1 MKDHLINRLSMLILV
16 LSLIFIVACN
26 YYKPIP
32 TSPSLSSSAK
42 TKEIAS
48 QSQRTF
54 IVRSNQGDFLLKNV
68 NVRLDKEDMTGILES
83 VPEYHQT
90 YIKDEKL
97 RYSYDSKTKPVLQEL
112 HIYAPLDPASKIGS
126 TVTIPI
132 SSIARMEII
141 ERDKKRSTTNTIILA
156 TGVTLGALAVAAII
170 TSASVAND
178 VSKIPIPTPKPIEPE
193 GMSCPFISA
202 YDGEDFIFQGE
213 AFGGAL
219 FHSVARQDYLPLP
232 SMSFGPE
239 LQLMI
244 SNERKEHM
252 YIDVADLLLVE
263 HSAGDK
269 VLVDPNGNLMR
280 AHAMGTPKE
289 AIMNGQKEMLNRI
302 SELDNVFCSFNDID
316 QSSSINEL
324 IVKFDHPGEGKE
336 LGLYLN
342 LRDSPWLEY
351 IFEKFMSKY
360 GDQFQAFDK
369 EMDTKSAEELYL
381 WQEIHQ
387 VPLTISVKT
396 TKGWKEV
403 TKTRFVGP
411 VMNRE
416 IAISLEGI
424 ELKEPIIEV
433 SFKTGFLYWE
443 IDQIAL
449 ATVSRISTESI
460 RVLKPSVAI
469 DEKGKDKLR
478 LISELDDQFLEQ
490 PVRGNKAYLTY
501 QFKEFS
507 GYKAYSAFLQTGGY
521 YKVHHEFE
529 GPMDQQFFSKYDK
542 PGGLSDFSMRSY
554 LEVSQYTSSPAN

>member
-1 MKDHLINRLSMLILV
+1 
-16 LSLIFIVACN
+16 
-26 YYKPIP
+26 
-32 TSPSLSSSAK
+32 
-42 TKEIAS
+42 
-48 QSQRTF
+48 
-54 IVRSNQGDFLLKNV
+54 
-68 NVRLDKEDMTGILES
+68 
-83 VPEYHQT
+83 
-90 YIKDEKL
+90 
-97 RYSYDSKTKPVLQEL
+97 
-112 HIYAPLDPASKIGS
+112 
-126 TVTIPI
+126 
-132 SSIARMEII
+132 
-141 ERDKKRSTTNTIILA
+141 
-156 TGVTLGALAVAAII
+156 
-170 TSASVAND
+170 
-178 VSKIPIPTPKPIEPE
+178 
-193 GMSCPFISA
+193 
-202 YDGEDFIFQGE
+202 
-213 AFGGAL
+213 
-219 FHSVARQDYLPLP
+219 
-232 SMSFGPE
+232 
-239 LQLMI
+239 
-244 SNERKEHM
+244 
-252 YIDVADLLLVE
+252 
-263 HSAGDK
+263 
-269 VLVDPNGNLMR
+269 
-280 AHAMGTPKE
+280 
-289 AIMNGQKEMLNRI
+289 MNGQKEMLNRI

-351 IFEKFMSKY
+351 IFEQFMSKY

>member
-16 LSLIFIVACN
+16 LSLLFIAACN

-32 TSPSLSSSAK
+32 ISPSLSSSAK
-42 TKEIAS
+42 TKEIGS

-54 IVRSNQGDFLLKNV
+54 IVRSNQGNFLLKNV

-83 VPEYHQT
+83 IPEDHQA

-97 RYSYDSKTKPVLQEL
+97 TYSYDSKTKPVLQEL
-112 HIYAPLDPASKIGS
+112 HIYAPLEPTAKIGS
-126 TVTIPI
+126 MVTIPI
-132 SSIARMEII
+132 SSISRMEII
-141 ERDKKRSTTNTIILA
+141 ERDKKRSTTNTILLA
-156 TGVTLGALAVAAII
+156 VGVTAGTAAVIGII
-170 TSASVAND
+170 SASSAPDINWT
-178 VSKIPIPTPKPIEPE
+178 PTPTPTKPLEPE
-193 GMSCPFISA
+193 GMSCPFVSA

-239 LQLMI
+239 LRLMI

-269 VLVDPNGNLMR
+269 VLVDPNGNLIR
-280 AHAMGTPKE
+280 VHAMGKPKE

-302 SELDNVFCSFNDID
+302 SELDNVFCSFNDTD

-324 IVKFDHPGEGKE
+324 IVKFDHPGRGKD
-336 LGLYLN
+336 LSLYLN
-342 LRDSPWLEY
+342 LRDSPWLEH
-351 IFEKFMSKY
+351 IFEQFMSKY
-360 GDQFQAFDK
+360 GEEYKAF
-369 EMDTKSAEELYL
+369 EETMDTKSAEELYL

-396 TKGWKEV
+396 TEGWKEV

-416 IAISLEGI
+416 IAISLDGI
-424 ELKEPIIEV
+424 ELKDPIIEV

-449 ATVSRISTESI
+449 ATVSRISPESI
-460 RVLKPSVAI
+460 QILKPSVAI

-507 GYKAYSAFLQTGGY
+507 GSKTYSAFLHTGGY
-521 YKVHHEFE
+521 YKVLHEFE
-529 GPMDQQFFSKYDK
+529 GPMDQQFFSRYDK